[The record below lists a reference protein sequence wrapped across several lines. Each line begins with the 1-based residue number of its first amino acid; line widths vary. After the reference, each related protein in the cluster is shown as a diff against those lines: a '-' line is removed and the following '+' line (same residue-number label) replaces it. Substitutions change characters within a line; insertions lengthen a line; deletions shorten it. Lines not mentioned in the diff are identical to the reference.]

1 MHYRKIAPQKG
12 YDVTIKMF
20 FQQVDQLMH
29 PDSQRILR
37 LICIGCLCAIAF
49 TSESRVHEPP
59 ACWQRSVQ
67 LLYHMRHFLLN
78 SRSFNIFG
86 TRTRCVGSLWVWKF
100 QWLCTSVMGKLC
112 SWRRSLTT
120 TTDCPFCS
128 ASCNHYVSLLE
139 ANLYASSLGWQS
151 AWSVE
156 TVIAKYAWV
165 IGLECRYQYSS

>member
-67 LLYHMRHFLLN
+67 LLYIWDISCRIQEVLTFLAHVPDVWVVCECENFSGFALVWWGN
-78 SRSFNIFG
+78 
-86 TRTRCVGSLWVWKF
+86 CVP
-100 QWLCTSVMGKLC
+100 
-112 SWRRSLTT
+112 WRRRLTT
-120 TTDCPFCS
+120 TTYCPFCS
-128 ASCNHYVSLLE
+128 ASCNHYVSLLA

-156 TVIAKYAWV
+156 TVIAKYARV